1 MRPAVVSAGLAADPK
16 ALSDLRRRAAT
27 DEKGT
32 LREVAKQFE
41 AMLLDV
47 VVKSMR
53 ATVPGDGPLDSA
65 GSQMFTEMLDQQFV
79 QGVSAQGGLGLADV
93 LVRQL
98 SQLHGHA
105 NQASGPA
112 VDTKAGG
119 KS

>member
-1 MRPAVVSAGLAADPK
+1 MRPSAVLAGLAADPN
-16 ALSDLRRRAAT
+16 ALSDLRRRAAI
-27 DEKGT
+27 DDKGA

-41 AMLLDV
+41 TMLLDV

-65 GSQMFTEMLDQQFV
+65 GTQMFTEMLDRQFV

-98 SQLHGHA
+98 GQLRGHA
-105 NQASGPA
+105 GQDAGQA